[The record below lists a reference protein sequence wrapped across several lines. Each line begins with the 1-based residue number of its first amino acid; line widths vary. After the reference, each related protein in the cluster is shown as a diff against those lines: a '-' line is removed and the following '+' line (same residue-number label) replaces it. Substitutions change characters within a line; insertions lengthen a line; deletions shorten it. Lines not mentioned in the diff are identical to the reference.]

1 MYTRNLIQLL
11 LRPELAW
18 EEIARQNASPALLMR
33 NGFYRLMSLVA
44 ITAFV
49 RGLYAEGQ
57 TFTVA
62 SALQGALVQFIAL
75 FLSLGIARS
84 ALDVVMARF
93 GSDAETRRRID
104 TMAIYSISLMAVI
117 QAVVNLCPVDHI
129 LLSMLPAF
137 VVIVVWNTRKYM
149 QIKDNETL
157 AYMITA
163 QLSLITVPLILN
175 YTLSLII

>member
-1 MYTRNLIQLL
+1 MYIRNLIQLV

-18 EEIARQNASPALLMR
+18 QEIGNQNTPPTLLMR
-33 NGFYRLMSLVA
+33 NGFYRLMSIVA
-44 ITAFV
+44 ITAFI
-49 RGLYAEGQ
+49 RGLYVEGE

-62 SALQGALVQFIAL
+62 AALQGALVQFIAL

-84 ALDVVMARF
+84 ALDMVMSRF
-93 GSDAETRRRID
+93 GADVETRRRID
-104 TMAIYSISLMAVI
+104 TISIYSISLMAVI
-117 QAVVNLCPVDHI
+117 QAIVNLCPVDHI

-163 QLSLITVPLILN
+163 QLSLIVTPLILN